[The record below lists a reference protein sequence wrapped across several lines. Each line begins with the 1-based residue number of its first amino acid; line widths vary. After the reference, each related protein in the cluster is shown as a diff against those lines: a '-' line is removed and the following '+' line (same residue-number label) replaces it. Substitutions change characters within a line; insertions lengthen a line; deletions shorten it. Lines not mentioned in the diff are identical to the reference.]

1 MVDVRLQSDD
11 GTVFRCH
18 KCVLVARLE
27 YFEHMFGGFGWVEVI
42 LIMYYNLIYC
52 RRSSTQALTQVTSD
66 RRNDA

>member
-1 MVDVRLQSDD
+1 MVDVLLQSDD

-42 LIMYYNLIYC
+42 LIMY
-52 RRSSTQALTQVTSD
+52 
-66 RRNDA
+66 